1 MSKVEVQ
8 RNYWYKIIDHYNN
21 VLNEKFMNQPL
32 TPFTQHF
39 MKIAFE
45 NAVNDCKRRETHP
58 AWHVPLKLR
67 FDLLKNNFIIE
78 PVSLE
83 DLELV

>member
-8 RNYWYKIIDHYNN
+8 RNYWYKVINHYNN

-58 AWHVPLKLR
+58 AWHVPLVLT
-67 FDLLKNNFIIE
+67 FDLVHQRFIVEAAHPEI
-78 PVSLE
+78 LE
-83 DLELV
+83 II